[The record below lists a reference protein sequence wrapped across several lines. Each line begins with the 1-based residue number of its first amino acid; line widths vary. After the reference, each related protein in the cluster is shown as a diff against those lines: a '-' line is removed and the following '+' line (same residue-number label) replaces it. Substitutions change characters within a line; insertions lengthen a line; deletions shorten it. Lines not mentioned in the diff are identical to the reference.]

1 MNDTQ
6 TIIETLRERR
16 FRITPQREMIIDAL
30 LSNGPHL
37 TAEEVYE
44 QVQTRTRAVNIATV
58 YRTLDMLV
66 AQGIACRTDM
76 GEQVIYAPAEHGP
89 HIHLVCRHCSYVFDA
104 DAAVLANLAEQLEN
118 DHGFTADLQH
128 ISLFGTCA
136 GCTD

>member
-1 MNDTQ
+1 MNDAQ

-30 LSNGPHL
+30 LSDGPHL
-37 TAEEVYE
+37 TADKVYE
-44 QVQTRTRAVNIATV
+44 RVQARTGAVNIATV

-76 GEQVIYAPAEHGP
+76 GEQIIYAPAEHGP
-89 HIHLVCRHCSYVFDA
+89 HIHLVCRHCRYVIDA
-104 DAAVLANLAEQLEN
+104 DAAMLEGLAAQLER
-118 DHGFTADLQH
+118 DHAFTADLQH

-136 GCTD
+136 GCTE